1 MNCLTEEQWTSFF
14 SNEREVDEEAL
25 RAHAEGCSSCRQTLE
40 QQRLVFDVVAAPVAF
55 DEARFLSRLEARASV
70 RRPPATV
77 VAGLAA
83 AALIVIGLG
92 WQWRSSA
99 GEFEARGGA
108 AGQWHTRVSAELRRV
123 DAPTVALTEGQ
134 PLAANDKLSVWYRN
148 LEFGRPLF
156 VLAYLVDARGEL
168 HWVTPGYRTV
178 GVEPQPA
185 MLLASN
191 REALWP
197 ESIQL
202 EDPAPGAGM
211 VVVIISEAPGSVLQ
225 LEAAPR
231 GLRADPSE
239 QFPGAV
245 IWRRRVVIS
254 P

>member
-1 MNCLTEEQWTSFF
+1 MNCLTDDEWTSFF
-14 SNEREVDEEAL
+14 SNEGEVDEEAL
-25 RAHAEGCSSCRQTLE
+25 RGHAETCTRCRQALE
-40 QQRLVFDVVAAPVAF
+40 QRNLVSSVVAAPVPF
-55 DEARFLSRLEARASV
+55 DEARFLSGLEARASV
-70 RRPPATV
+70 RRPPA
-77 VAGLAA
+77 AAMAALAA
-83 AALIVIGLG
+83 AALLVIGLG
-92 WQWRSSA
+92 WQWRTLE
-99 GEFEARGGA
+99 GEFEARGGP

-123 DAPTVALTEGQ
+123 DAPTVALTDGQ
-134 PLAANDKLSVWYRN
+134 LLAANSKLSVWYRN
-148 LEFGRPLF
+148 LEFSRPLF

-191 REALWP
+191 RETLWP
-197 ESIQL
+197 ESIEL

-231 GLRADPSE
+231 GLRADPTE